1 MNNQTALTTP
11 DRVYV
16 TGLAV
21 DPVDLGQLF
30 DYVIAAA
37 RDTTTQRTVG
47 YLNVHVANVAARDPT
62 VREYLN
68 ERCDLVYCDGKGIG
82 WGARLQGLPEPPRMT
97 AADWLPD
104 LLARCKEEGLRV
116 FVIAGKP
123 GVVDEAVRRIGETN
137 GGIGPV
143 ASHDGYVSEP
153 EKTTAAIASVNEFH
167 ADVVLVGMGTPVQER
182 WVLEN
187 RKRINSPV
195 VWSLGAT
202 FDYYAGEQ
210 ARGPEW
216 LRNAGHEWAARLLAD
231 PWRLWQRYVIGNPRF
246 LLRALLSGRTDRPK
260 DDSPA

>member
-1 MNNQTALTTP
+1 MSESTALTTP
-11 DRVYV
+11 GRIRV

-21 DPVDLGQLF
+21 DPVDLTQLF
-30 DYVIAAA
+30 HYVVAAA
-37 RDTTTQRTVG
+37 RDTATKRTVG
-47 YLNVHVANVAARDPT
+47 YLNVHVANLAAGDAT
-62 VREYLN
+62 VRRYLN
-68 ERCDLVYCDGKGIG
+68 ELCDLVYCDGKGIG

-123 GVVDEAVRRIGETN
+123 GVVDRAVEAIDAFLGGLVGGLGPIG
-137 GGIGPV
+137 
-143 ASHDGYVSEP
+143 SHDGYVRDP
-153 EKTTAAIASVNEFH
+153 EKTESAIDAANAFN
-167 ADVVLVGMGTPVQER
+167 ADVVLVGMGTPIQEH

-187 RKRINSPV
+187 RERLNAPV
-195 VWSLGAT
+195 VWALGAT

-216 LRNAGHEWAARLLAD
+216 LRAAGHEWAARLLAD

-246 LLRALLSGRTDRPK
+246 LWRAWRGR
-260 DDSPA
+260 